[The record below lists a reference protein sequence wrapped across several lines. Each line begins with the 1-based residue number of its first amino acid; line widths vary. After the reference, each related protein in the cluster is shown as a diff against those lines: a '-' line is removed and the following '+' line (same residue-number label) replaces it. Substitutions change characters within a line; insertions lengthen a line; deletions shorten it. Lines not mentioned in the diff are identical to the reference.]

1 MGLRW
6 ICRGAIWI
14 LTVSCLWGCSRKI
27 PESISAPTVSKVHT
41 IHAATSEQ
49 TLPYTMEGSTLVA
62 EKLMRYQGC
71 YWEDRSG
78 EIVTD
83 VAALMLYNPTE
94 RLVEF
99 GAFVVEQG
107 KENLYFFVYQLPPMS
122 RCLILEKNRKAYT
135 DTAITRVREMNIRWD
150 YPEMSREQVDY
161 LGFGPYLTIINRE
174 GREQDHVTLRYKQYV
189 KDEDYYL
196 GGIAYSAHFFRLLP
210 EERRT
215 LRPENYVA
223 GESKIVSVRI
233 GN

>member
-1 MGLRW
+1 MK
-6 ICRGAIWI
+6 ICLI
-14 LTVSCLWGCSRKI
+14 L
-27 PESISAPTVSKVHT
+27 E
-41 IHAATSEQ
+41 
-49 TLPYTMEGSTLVA
+49 
-62 EKLMRYQGC
+62 GC
-71 YWEDRSG
+71 YPYINGGVSTWMHQYITEMPEHEFVLWVIGAKAEDR
-78 EIVTD
+78 D
-83 VAALMLYNPTE
+83 
-94 RLVEF
+94 R
-99 GAFVVEQG
+99 
-107 KENLYFFVYQLPPMS
+107 FVYQLPPMS